1 MEDVS
6 LPYAKEHLEDLVAR
20 AIQGEDVVITDAKL
34 GTVKIV
40 ATEREAKTYPK
51 RVPGLWKGKISIPDE
66 KLFEPLSEEELAWL
80 SGETS
85 P

>member
-20 AIQGEDVVITDAKL
+20 AVQGEDVVITDAKL

-51 RVPGLWKGKISIPDE
+51 RVIGQWKDRFVVPE
-66 KLFEPLSEEELAWL
+66 RLFEPLTADELSWL
-80 SGETS
+80 SGEES